1 MSVKERI
8 FEPATLGVIFL
19 IIAIPLVVLLLVV
32 PLAEPR
38 PEPINPEAGNPSG
51 IPLHL
56 PMNLNGSLIWD
67 RNTILPP
74 YCNNQLSGPGV
85 PRL

>member
-19 IIAIPLVVLLLVV
+19 IIAIPLVALLLIV

-38 PEPINPEAGNPSG
+38 EPINPEAGNPFG
-51 IPLHL
+51 TPLHL

-74 YCNNQLSGPGV
+74 CCNNQLSGPGV
-85 PRL
+85 SRL